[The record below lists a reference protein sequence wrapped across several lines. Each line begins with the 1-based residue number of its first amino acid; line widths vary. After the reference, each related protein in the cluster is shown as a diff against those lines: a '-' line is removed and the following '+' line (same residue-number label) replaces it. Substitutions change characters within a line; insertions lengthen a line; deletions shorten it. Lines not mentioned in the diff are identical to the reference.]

1 MWKVKGGWW
10 RVECGCWTGVSKGH
24 CPNKLRLAGPEGWGR
39 QTEAQTAGGILSS
52 STPHPRPPPPGIGT
66 EGRGRGLRALARIT
80 LGTDF

>member
-1 MWKVKGGWW
+1 MWKVKGGGW

-24 CPNKLRLAGPEGWGR
+24 CPNKLRQAGPEGWGG

-52 STPHPRPPPPGIGT
+52 STPLPSPGIGI